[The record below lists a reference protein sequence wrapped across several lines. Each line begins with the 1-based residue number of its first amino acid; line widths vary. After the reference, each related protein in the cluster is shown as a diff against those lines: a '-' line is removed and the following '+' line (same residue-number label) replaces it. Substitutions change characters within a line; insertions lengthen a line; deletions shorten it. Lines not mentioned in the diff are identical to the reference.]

1 MVWDPELEE
10 LKRRRRLAAQMGGEE
25 AVAKHHARGKLTV
38 RERIDG
44 LADPGSFQEI
54 GSITGSASYEGSEIT
69 SFTPANCVVGTFSID
84 GRRTVVV
91 GSDFTVRGGAS
102 DAAIADKVGYAE
114 RMALDQRLPYVR
126 LLDATGGSVRT
137 FEQIGRTYI
146 PDNPGTAVATELLQ
160 TVPVVSAV
168 MGSVAGLPAVWA
180 CMAHFNLMV
189 KGTSQVFVAGPPVV
203 RAALGQE
210 ISKEELGNDT
220 VQVDTSGAINNAA
233 ESEQEAFQIIR
244 RFLSYMPGNVWE
256 LPPRSEPA
264 DHPERRDEELLSI
277 IPRERRKIYEPHEI
291 LRRVLDRDSFFEIAP
306 AYGRSRITALA
317 RVHGHP
323 VGAMIDDPR
332 FLGGAMDVAAGEK
345 MIRFVQMCDLFHLPV
360 VYFADQPGFMIGLES
375 EKRGIV
381 RAGARTVAAVCSSRA
396 PWITFVVRQLYGVAG
411 GLHLRTSGMYRR
423 YAWPSARWGS
433 MHIEGGAVAA
443 YRREIESAPDPD
455 AKLQEIEQRLEAL
468 ASPFRS
474 ADAFAVEEIID
485 PRDTRP
491 LLVEFVEEAQ
501 SILNTQLGPSTGLA
515 YWP

>member
-1 MVWDPELEE
+1 
-10 LKRRRRLAAQMGGEE
+10 
-25 AVAKHHARGKLTV
+25 
-38 RERIDG
+38 
-44 LADPGSFQEI
+44 
-54 GSITGSASYEGSEIT
+54 
-69 SFTPANCVVGTFSID
+69 
-84 GRRTVVV
+84 
-91 GSDFTVRGGAS
+91 
-102 DAAIADKVGYAE
+102 
-114 RMALDQRLPYVR
+114 
-126 LLDATGGSVRT
+126 
-137 FEQIGRTYI
+137 
-146 PDNPGTAVATELLQ
+146 
-160 TVPVVSAV
+160 
-168 MGSVAGLPAVWA
+168 
-180 CMAHFNLMV
+180 
-189 KGTSQVFVAGPPVV
+189 VV

-210 ISKEELGNDT
+210 ISREELGNDT

-277 IPRERRKIYEPHEI
+277 IPRERRRIYEPHEI

-345 MIRFVQMCDLFHLPV
+345 MIRFAQMCDLFHLPV